1 MIVIRSIVSH
11 FTSLVMALILAV
23 IIWSVATLESNP
35 SREGYFFDT
44 LPVELV
50 NRPNDLLVFEKSVE
64 RVRVKVRAP
73 QVSFDQLRVTSF
85 RVSANLARLDVGE
98 HKVAIQV
105 QVNDPRVTIVAVE
118 PPDIK
123 VRLEPI
129 KSRTLEVRCDVLD
142 APPIGYTYRVPTV
155 VPAQVIVSGAAP
167 LVDRVNEVST
177 DVYLR
182 GAKATL
188 EREITVQARD
198 AQGNVISGVTI
209 SPTVVLVRVPIEQ
222 RVGYK
227 DVSIK
232 TVLKGTAASGYWISN
247 LVVNPSTVTIIGN
260 PDILAKIPGFV
271 ETVPIDVTGA
281 TADLSKR
288 AVLSLPEGVSVLNN
302 EGVTVQISVTPLLGG
317 QTVRR
322 KIVVQNLKRGQ
333 TATISPDSVE
343 VILSGPLP
351 SLQNLATEDVQVVVD
366 VTGLATGVYQLKPRA
381 VAVPGALRVQNIV
394 PDTVQVILADL
405 STPTPT
411 LTPTP
416 HITVTLTIPT
426 PNLTPT
432 PTR

>member
-1 MIVIRSIVSH
+1 MTLIRSLLSH
-11 FTSLVMALILAV
+11 FTSLVMAFVLAV

-35 SREGYFFDT
+35 SREGYVFES
-44 LPVELV
+44 LSVELI
-50 NRPNDLLVFEKSVE
+50 NRPANLVVFEKSVE
-64 RVRVKVRAP
+64 RVRIKVRAP
-73 QVSFDQLRVTSF
+73 QAIFDQLGASSF
-85 RVSANLARLDVGE
+85 RVSVDLARLDAGE
-98 HKVAIQV
+98 HKLPLRV
-105 QVNDPRVTIVAVE
+105 QPTDSRVTVITVE
-118 PPDIK
+118 PPEIK
-123 VRLEPI
+123 VRLEPL

-142 APPIGYTYRVPTV
+142 APPIGYTYRTPTV
-155 VPAQVIVSGAAP
+155 TPSQVMVSGAAS

-182 GAKATL
+182 GAKATI

-198 AQGNVISGVTI
+198 AQGNVISGLTI
-209 SPTVVLVRVPIEQ
+209 SPTVVLVKVPIEQ

-232 TVLKGTAASGYWISN
+232 AVLKGSAASGYWISN
-247 LVVNPSTVTIIGN
+247 IVVNPSTLTIIGN

-351 SLQNLATEDVQVVVD
+351 SLQNLATDDVQVVVD
-366 VTGLATGVYQLKPRA
+366 VTGLAAGTHQLKPRA
-381 VAVPGALRVQNIV
+381 IAVPGALRVQNIV
-394 PDTVQVILADL
+394 PDTVQVTLADL

-411 LTPTP
+411 FTPTPILTPT
-416 HITVTLTIPT
+416 LA
-426 PNLTPT
+426 TPT
-432 PTR
+432 PTPLR